1 MTGDI
6 TVTELKQRLDSGE
19 SLHIIDV
26 RESWEYE
33 EFNING
39 KLIPLGDLQG
49 KIDDLENWMNDEVI
63 IHCKSGGRS
72 AAAVDFM
79 TRQGFKNARNLA
91 GGMLAWQAQ
100 TAS

>member
-6 TVTELKQRLDSGE
+6 TVAELKQRLDAGE
-19 SLHIIDV
+19 NLNIIDV
-26 RESWEYE
+26 REPWEFE

-49 KIDDLENWMNDEVI
+49 KLDDLDTWMDQEVI
-63 IHCKSGGRS
+63 VHCKSGGRS
-72 AAAVDFM
+72 AAAVDYM

-91 GGMLAWQAQ
+91 GGMMAWQAQ
-100 TAS
+100 NAS

>member
-6 TVTELKQRLDSGE
+6 TVTELKQRLDAGE
-19 SLHIIDV
+19 KLNIIDV
-26 RESWEYE
+26 REPWEFE

-49 KIDDLENWMNDEVI
+49 KLDDLDAWQDQEVI
-63 IHCKSGGRS
+63 VHCKSGGRS
-72 AAAVDFM
+72 AAAVDYM

-91 GGMLAWQAQ
+91 GGMMAWQAQ
-100 TAS
+100 NAS